1 MKTYKLN
8 SDDFNYIKRSVEFSN
23 LKSHELATTYQG
35 DARERILTV
44 LKDIDDLFY
53 GPNEEVEIIL
63 VVSSRK
69 RGNY

>member
-23 LKSHELATTYQG
+23 LKSHELNKTYQG
-35 DARERILTV
+35 DPRERVIIT